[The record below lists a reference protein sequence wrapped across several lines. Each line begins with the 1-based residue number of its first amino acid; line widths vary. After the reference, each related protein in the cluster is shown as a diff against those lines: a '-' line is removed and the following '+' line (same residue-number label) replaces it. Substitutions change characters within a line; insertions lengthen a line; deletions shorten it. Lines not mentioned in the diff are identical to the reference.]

1 MPHSHGESAA
11 DENRAGWLP
20 ENLAIPQ
27 GNSAMLGA
35 LFEEH
40 PDMIFVSGAG
50 GRIVGANCR
59 ALVEFGYFRRDLEFQ
74 PLDLLLS
81 KAAHKRYAG
90 HLRRYMQQPSTSTR
104 GSFLNIKVRDAHGNE
119 FPVDVVLRTCEAGG
133 ERYVIAV
140 CRRFDTSMTQSQ
152 MQISV
157 PLECSRD
164 DAVNQLDAQGR
175 ILTWNEGSRWVY
187 GKTAS
192 EAVGQSHSILF
203 TRAEIAAGEPARQL
217 EEASRSTSPARTAG
231 WRTSANGE
239 QIWAEI
245 ELTAA
250 RNVSGHFNGFVRVL
264 HDLTSLKREEEEMR
278 AAGNANAQLAAA
290 LEIRVA
296 ERTRELESTVDE
308 LRAKNQQIETYAGI
322 VSNDLGEKE
331 VLLREVYHRVK
342 NNLQVVQS
350 LLKMG
355 ARSSRSVDSVKCI
368 ETAVQRVHVMALVHE
383 HLYQMP
389 DLAGLSLS
397 AYLREV
403 VEGAI
408 SANCEQPDQVQLQF
422 DADEIPILMDLAIPM
437 GLMANEL
444 VMNCLKHGLP
454 YGTPGKISIS
464 ARVVAGAVR
473 FVVQD
478 NGVGLPKGFDLKTCA
493 SMGIKLAE
501 SLAHQ
506 LGGQLEFTTSNGCRV
521 QVDLTRLRPQREGP
535 RPSVASAQLAPG
547 LSIGK
552 SETMRG
558 TPKGLSREN
567 PDPSCFLS

>member
-1 MPHSHGESAA
+1 
-11 DENRAGWLP
+11 
-20 ENLAIPQ
+20 
-27 GNSAMLGA
+27 
-35 LFEEH
+35 
-40 PDMIFVSGAG
+40 
-50 GRIVGANCR
+50 
-59 ALVEFGYFRRDLEFQ
+59 
-74 PLDLLLS
+74 
-81 KAAHKRYAG
+81 
-90 HLRRYMQQPSTSTR
+90 
-104 GSFLNIKVRDAHGNE
+104 
-119 FPVDVVLRTCEAGG
+119 
-133 ERYVIAV
+133 
-140 CRRFDTSMTQSQ
+140 MTQGQ
-152 MQISV
+152 MQIST
-157 PLECSRD
+157 PLEYSREY
-164 DAVNQLDAQGR
+164 AVNQLDVQGR
-175 ILTWNEGSRWVY
+175 ILTWHEGSRWVY
-187 GKTAS
+187 GKTAA
-192 EAVGQSHSILF
+192 EAVGQSHSILY

-231 WRTSANGE
+231 WRTCANGE

-264 HDLTSLKREEEEMR
+264 RDLTSNKRAEEELRQE
-278 AAGNANAQLAAA
+278 AGAKAQLAAA

-296 ERTRELESTVDE
+296 ERTLELESTVAE
-308 LRAKNQQIETYAGI
+308 LRTKNQEIESYAGI
-322 VSNDLGEKE
+322 VSHDLNEKE

-355 ARSSRSVDSVKCI
+355 ARSLRSVDSVKCI

-408 SANCEQPDQVQLQF
+408 AANCEQPDQIQLQF
-422 DADEIPILMDLAIPM
+422 DADEIPIVMDLAIPM

-464 ARVVAGAVR
+464 ARIVPGAVR

-478 NGVGLPKGFDLKTCA
+478 NGAGLPKGFDLKTCS

-506 LGGQLEFTTSNGCRV
+506 LGGQLEFSSSSGCRV
-521 QVDLTRLRPQREGP
+521 QADLTRLCPLLQSP
-535 RPSVASAQLAPG
+535 RPSAPSAQLPPQ
-547 LSIGK
+547 LLIGK
-552 SETMRG
+552 SEMMRS
-558 TPKGLSREN
+558 TTKRMSRQSL
-567 PDPSCFLS
+567 DPSCFLS